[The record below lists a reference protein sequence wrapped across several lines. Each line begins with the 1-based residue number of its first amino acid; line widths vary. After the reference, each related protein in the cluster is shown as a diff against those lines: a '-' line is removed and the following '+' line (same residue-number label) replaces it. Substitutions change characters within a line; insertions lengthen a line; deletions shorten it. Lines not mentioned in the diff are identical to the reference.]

1 METGTGQINKD
12 SGNTFGWVAF
22 LCLVFVLAVFTS
34 SAQTQHGYVKTR
46 GRMDSKGNPIPG
58 ERISGATVQ
67 VKGRNALVTD
77 ANGSFSFPV
86 PANKFFVQSV
96 TKKGYVLV
104 DPDAIAIQY
113 VYSLNPLIFVLESP
127 SRLNEEKQANKR
139 KIRSRRPAN
148 PPMPPKPVGASR
160 DTQKASNDKI
170 RRHQDKDRSHSN
182 QETQRLYIKWNNYNQ
197 LIDDLAER
205 YSQIDYDQ
213 INDLNRR
220 ISYCILNGRLTE
232 ADSLLRSKGDIK
244 NRIIAVH
251 QENSAIATDATELL
265 QSQSNPDSI
274 NFGSQT
280 VDEEI
285 AMDCNYFYDRF
296 ILELEND
303 SAAYYLELKVSLDS
317 TNLERINDAGCFI
330 ADRLRNCLSNYSRA
344 SYYFDNGLRL
354 AIADYGEQ
362 SEWAATF
369 YHNLGIV
376 LYNINAV
383 IYEDN
388 LDDEP
393 VDLLNSLLNRSI
405 IHLLQALAI
414 RESLLGPDNPLT
426 QETKEKLEFVN
437 QQSNIWKKKQNK

>member
-1 METGTGQINKD
+1 MGKALLILTMFIC
-12 SGNTFGWVAF
+12 AM
-22 LCLVFVLAVFTS
+22 
-34 SAQTQHGYVKTR
+34 SASTQTQHGYVKTR

-67 VKGRNALVTD
+67 VKGRNAVVTD

-127 SRLNEEKQANKR
+127 SRLNVEKQANKR
-139 KIRSRRPAN
+139 KIRSRRPAK
-148 PPMPPKPVGASR
+148 PPIPPRSKAKGAPR

-170 RRHQDKDRSHSN
+170 RRHQDKDRSHRN
-182 QETQRLYIKWNNYNQ
+182 QKAQRLYIKWNNYNQ

-220 ISYCILNGRLTE
+220 ISYCILNDRLTE
-232 ADSLLRSKGDIK
+232 VDSLLRSKGDIK

-265 QSQSNPDSI
+265 QPQSNPDSI
-274 NFGSQT
+274 NSGFQT

-285 AMDCNYFYDRF
+285 AMDCSYFYDRF
-296 ILELEND
+296 ILEQEND

-330 ADRLRNCLSNYSRA
+330 ADRLSDYSRA

-426 QETKEKLEFVN
+426 QATKEKLEFVN

>member
-1 METGTGQINKD
+1 MGKALLILTMFIC
-12 SGNTFGWVAF
+12 AM
-22 LCLVFVLAVFTS
+22 
-34 SAQTQHGYVKTR
+34 SASTQTQHGYVKTR

-67 VKGRNALVTD
+67 VKGRNAVVTD

-127 SRLNEEKQANKR
+127 SRLDEEKQANKR
-139 KIRSRRPAN
+139 KIRSRRPAK
-148 PPMPPKPVGASR
+148 PPIPPRSKTKGAPR

-170 RRHQDKDRSHSN
+170 RRYQDKDRSHRN
-182 QETQRLYIKWNNYNQ
+182 QKAQRLYIKWNNYNQ

-220 ISYCILNGRLTE
+220 ISYCILNDRLTE
-232 ADSLLRSKGDIK
+232 VDSLLRSKGDIK

-251 QENSAIATDATELL
+251 QKNSAIATDATELL
-265 QSQSNPDSI
+265 QPQSNPDSI
-274 NFGSQT
+274 NSGFQT

-285 AMDCNYFYDRF
+285 AMDCSYFYDRF
-296 ILELEND
+296 ILEQEND

-330 ADRLRNCLSNYSRA
+330 ADRLSNYSRA